1 MFVISHLPN
10 YGLGRICSMN
20 IFMVQ
25 LVSNSTVIFVEQYDK
40 NKRFC
45 SLAVFGFGVEDVE
58 HFLGGAS

>member
-1 MFVISHLPN
+1 
-10 YGLGRICSMN
+10 MN